1 MFIYLKG
8 ILITHLIK
16 SSSDQCLNACKDEE
30 LCSYFSYNSDNGF
43 CLLFQTCPLLD
54 ETDTD
59 YVSGNVVCDYNDL
72 ICKSILVSFINTS
85 NTSKSPQFLIADD
98 KVVVIAGYSSDNP
111 RKSEVLDF
119 SDNANQ
125 NQHCQDWSSLPEKTL
140 GATGSYFLNKES
152 ALICGGSWAQDECY
166 AIDDSSTSL
175 ITRMIDGRAYAASIV
190 ASNKYLWITGGIK
203 DTGLATA
210 TTELINFEL
219 GISRQGSEM
228 PIALAS
234 HDIVAL
240 SDSVFILTGGRSS
253 DSYYSADTFAYLY
266 DVDVWNKR
274 FSFKEGRSD
283 HISGIVTETS
293 TFGQILVVAGG
304 FNGASMDSVELL
316 YFAGQ
321 DKEQWV
327 SGKI

>member
-1 MFIYLKG
+1 M
-8 ILITHLIK
+8 
-16 SSSDQCLNACKDEE
+16 
-30 LCSYFSYNSDNGF
+30 
-43 CLLFQTCPLLD
+43 
-54 ETDTD
+54 
-59 YVSGNVVCDYNDL
+59 
-72 ICKSILVSFINTS
+72 
-85 NTSKSPQFLIADD
+85 
-98 KVVVIAGYSSDNP
+98 AGYSSENP

-190 ASNKYLWITGGIK
+190 TSNKYLWITGGIK

-210 TTELINFEL
+210 TTELIDFEL
-219 GISRQGSEM
+219 GISKFAPEM

-234 HDIVAL
+234 HDITSL
-240 SDSVFILTGGRSS
+240 SESVFIITGGRSS
-253 DSYYSADTFAYLY
+253 DSYYSADTFVYY
-266 DVDVWNKR
+266 SDSNVWEQGL
-274 FSFKEGRSD
+274 SFNEARSD
-283 HISGIVTETS
+283 HISGIVTEDS

-304 FNGASMDSVELL
+304 FNGTSMDSVELL
-316 YFAGQ
+316 YFYGQ

-327 SGKI
+327 SGKSYQIFFIFFLSFLSDSPHRP